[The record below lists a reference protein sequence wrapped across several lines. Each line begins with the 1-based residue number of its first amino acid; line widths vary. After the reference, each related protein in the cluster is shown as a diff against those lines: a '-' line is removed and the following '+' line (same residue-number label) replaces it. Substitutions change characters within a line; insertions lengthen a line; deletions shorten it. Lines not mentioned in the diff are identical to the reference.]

1 MDAASSRLLDRLTL
15 PDDLRTLDPAG
26 LRRVA
31 DEVRAQII
39 ESISCVGGHLG
50 PSLGVVEITVALHA
64 ELRSPYDKIVFDVG
78 HQAYAHKLLTG
89 RADRFSSIRTFGGLS
104 GFPRPVE
111 SEHDAFGTGHSST
124 SVSVGVGLAEAARL
138 RGGPGRRPYV
148 AALIGDGALTGGM
161 AYEGLNQAG
170 HLRTPLVVVLNDN
183 EMSIK
188 KNVGAISSYLSR
200 LRAEPTLFR
209 LRRDFERR
217 VQRFPG
223 IGERVFAMGEH
234 VKEGVKAA
242 LVPGMLFE
250 ELGFQYI
257 GVTDGHD
264 IENLRA
270 DIRRALAVDGPVLLH
285 VRTIKGKGY
294 GPAEKAPDR
303 FHGTSPFSIS
313 TGECAPPD
321 SGGPPS
327 YTEAFGRALVTLA
340 REDERV
346 VGITAAMAAGTG
358 LDHLEREFPHRFF
371 DVGIA
376 EAHAVGFAAGLAAAG
391 LRPVVAIY
399 STFLQRAYD
408 QIIHDVCIPGLPVV
422 FAVDRAGLVGEDG
435 PTHHGAFDLSFLRAV
450 PGMTIFSPRNE
461 AELQLLLATA
471 LAMDGPVALR
481 YPRGRGTGAPLPE
494 HLVPLPGPWVETL
507 RQGDDVLVLATGVG
521 VALAEEAAAVLAEQ
535 GLEVCVAAVSRVWP
549 LDQEVLV
556 PLMETHRVVVTVEDN
571 TVVGGFGS
579 AVGELM
585 HRCGL
590 GRPLECVGLPN
601 EFVTHGDLRSL
612 RDSIGFSADGVTRAA
627 LAALAHAGTWAV

>member
-1 MDAASSRLLDRLTL
+1 MDGASSRLLDNLTL

-26 LRRVA
+26 LRRLA

-50 PSLGVVEITVALHA
+50 PSLGVVELTIALHA
-64 ELRSPYDKIVFDVG
+64 ELRSPVDKIVWDVG

-104 GFPRPVE
+104 GFPRPSE

-138 RGGPGRRPYV
+138 QTREGRRPQV
-148 AALIGDGALTGGM
+148 VSVIGDGALTGGM

-188 KNVGAISSYLSR
+188 RNVGAISSYLSR

-264 IENLRA
+264 IESLRA
-270 DIRRALAVDGPVLLH
+270 DIRRALAVEGPVLLH

-294 GPAEKAPDR
+294 VPAEIAPDR
-303 FHGTSPFSIS
+303 FHGTSPFSVS
-313 TGECAPPD
+313 TGECAPADP
-321 SGGPPS
+321 SGPPS

-340 REDERV
+340 REDERI

-358 LDHLEREFPHRFF
+358 LDHMEREFPHRFF

-376 EAHAVGFAAGLAAAG
+376 EGHAVGFAAGLAASG
-391 LRPVVAIY
+391 LRPVVALY

-408 QIIHDVCIPGLPVV
+408 QLIHDVCLPGLPVV

-450 PGMTIFSPRNE
+450 PGITIFTPKDE

-471 LAMDGPVALR
+471 LSMDGPVALR
-481 YPRGRGTGAPLPE
+481 YPRGRGTGAQLPAR
-494 HLVPLPGPWVETL
+494 LVPLDGPWVETL
-507 RQGDDVLVLATGVG
+507 REGEDVLLLAAGTG
-521 VALAEEAAAVLAEQ
+521 VALAGSAASALVEH
-535 GLEVCVAAVSRVWP
+535 GVETTVANVRRVWP
-549 LDQEVLV
+549 LDREVLV
-556 PLMETHRVVVTVEDN
+556 PLIEAHRVVVTVEEN

-585 HRCGL
+585 HQGGL
-590 GRPLECVGLPN
+590 ERPLECVGLPN

-612 RDSIGFSADGVTRAA
+612 RESIGLTAERVVRAA
-627 LAALAHAGTWAV
+627 LTALSRSGMRAV

>member
-15 PDDLRTLDPAG
+15 PDDLRTLDPAE

-64 ELRSPYDKIVFDVG
+64 ELRTPYDKIVYDVG

-104 GFPRPVE
+104 GFPRPAE

-223 IGERVFAMGEH
+223 IGDRVFAVGEH

-264 IENLRA
+264 IESLRA

-294 GPAEKAPDR
+294 EPAEKAPDR

-321 SGGPPS
+321 PGGPPS
-327 YTEAFGRALVTLA
+327 YTEAFGQALVTLA

-358 LDHLEREFPHRFF
+358 LDHMEREFPHRFF

-391 LRPVVAIY
+391 LRPVVALY

-422 FAVDRAGLVGEDG
+422 FAIDRAGLVGEDG
-435 PTHHGAFDLSFLRAV
+435 PTHHGAFDLSFLRVV
-450 PGMTIFSPRNE
+450 PGMTIFSPRDE

-481 YPRGRGTGAPLPE
+481 YPRGRGTGASLPE
-494 HLVPLPGPWVETL
+494 HLVPLAGPWVQTL

-535 GLEVCVAAVSRVWP
+535 GVEVSVAAVSRVWP
-549 LDQEVLV
+549 LDHEALV
-556 PLMETHRVVVTVEDN
+556 PLIESHRGVVTVEDN

-585 HRCGL
+585 HRTGL
-590 GRPLECVGLPN
+590 ERPLECVGLPN

-612 RDSIGFSADGVTRAA
+612 QDSIGFSADGVTRAA
-627 LAALAHAGTWAV
+627 LAALARAGTWAV